1 MKPLPPAHAPTLPRG
16 SGSLPDR
23 APVTRVSALPVLR
36 RQSAPQ
42 QRTLDLRPR

>member
-1 MKPLPPAHAPTLPRG
+1 MKPLLPAPATTLPRG
-16 SGSLPDR
+16 SSTRPDR
-23 APVTRVSALPVLR
+23 APVTRVSAMPVLR